1 MVRVLACLLVRFV
14 SQSGNDGISTQ
25 RSVGGHGDC
34 HKHARQCGAGS
45 RILRQHWVPRIHAD
59 ACGRIFPGLPSPDS
73 RAIPVLFES
82 GSISAMH
89 QVLIRGPCVFPKKV
103 ELRVPENHDSTDA
116 AAALAAAS
124 AGGNKR
130 RRQDKASWCTM
141 LKVSAEH
148 DCMCLPRV
156 RVGAVRVRIFAGRLV
171 STLRHFN

>member
-1 MVRVLACLLVRFV
+1 MTA
-14 SQSGNDGISTQ
+14 SD
-25 RSVGGHGDC
+25 DC

-89 QVLIRGPCVFPKKV
+89 QVLRVVRVSKRKKIQ
-103 ELRVPENHDSTDA
+103 LTP
-116 AAALAAAS
+116 AALAAAS

-141 LKVSAEH
+141 PKVSAEH
-148 DCMCLPRV
+148 DFMCLHRV